1 MRLSVTVSA
10 VHNSSAATYNIGM
23 VLNLP
28 PQNLAAVEVGH
39 YLVLNHGH
47 VDNSLD
53 VRKWASLGPLDAA
66 YADGEN

>member
-1 MRLSVTVSA
+1 
-10 VHNSSAATYNIGM
+10 M